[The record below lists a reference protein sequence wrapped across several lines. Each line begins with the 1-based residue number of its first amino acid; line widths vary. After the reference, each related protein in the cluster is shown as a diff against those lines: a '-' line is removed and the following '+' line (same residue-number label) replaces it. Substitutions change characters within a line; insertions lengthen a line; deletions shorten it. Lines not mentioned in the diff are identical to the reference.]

1 MTPESPRA
9 AAHGERLTAARR
21 LVHALVVLAGWVLF
35 VWGWERVASG
45 QPAVGELLWLIVG
58 ALVLV
63 PALTLSWVLHNVG
76 IYRRKGPRRSSAL
89 VALDYTHDFN
99 GRRIDA
105 DWTALAGARRVL
117 IRNDG
122 GHKRFENADPAPAAP
137 TVPAAAPATPLP
149 RRDQHEGAH

>member
-105 DWTALAGARRVL
+105 DWTALASARRVL